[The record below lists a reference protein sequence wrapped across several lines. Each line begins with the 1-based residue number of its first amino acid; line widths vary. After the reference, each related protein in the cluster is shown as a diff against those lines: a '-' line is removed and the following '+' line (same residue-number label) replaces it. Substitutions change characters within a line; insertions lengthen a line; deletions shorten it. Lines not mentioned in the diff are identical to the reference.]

1 MLCLFGAVL
10 LTFQLIR
17 LALGGGG
24 LLGIW
29 LPKPTWDR
37 SYLFLL
43 WLYAAPTKAH
53 THMTHDLW
61 TLTTRTAAC
70 GCVCASVSGWY
81 RANSFR
87 GRKKKQQLQNIW
99 MCWQNQACDWT
110 TWPRITGLSERWR
123 RGAGGRETLPV
134 HQQTQL
140 HLKWLIYFSTM
151 LRYYLL
157 FVIVKVTV
165 LCLNPLQSLS
175 FPSLHLPLLRDSETD
190 FSAAILPVITAGL
203 SIVWKRRK
211 TSAM

>member
-17 LALGGGG
+17 LALGG

-87 GRKKKQQLQNIW
+87 GRKKNNNSRIFECVDRIRPVTGQHDPESL
-99 MCWQNQACDWT
+99 ACQRDEE
-110 TWPRITGLSERWR
+110 G
-123 RGAGGRETLPV
+123 GQGGGRLCQFINKHNYIWNGWYISP
-134 HQQTQL
+134 L
-140 HLKWLIYFSTM
+140 CCDII
-151 LRYYLL
+151 YYL
-157 FVIVKVTV
+157 
-165 LCLNPLQSLS
+165 S
-175 FPSLHLPLLRDSETD
+175 
-190 FSAAILPVITAGL
+190 
-203 SIVWKRRK
+203 
-211 TSAM
+211 